1 MVLTVG
7 QFYNCLDDFH
17 NCFISYALRAF
28 SKCHFNGIAETFL
41 INFFAGTVDLCI
53 FVTAFGC
60 GFWCAVSVVQIFFFS
75 AFRGVTEWLVPG
87 LGFWIIF
94 QIVLSFR

>member
-28 SKCHFNGIAETFL
+28 SKCHFNGISETFL

-53 FVTAFGC
+53 FITAFGC
-60 GFWCAVSVVQIFFFS
+60 GFWCAVSVVQIFFFQLS
-75 AFRGVTEWLVPG
+75 EESQNGWF
-87 LGFWIIF
+87 LGWDFG
-94 QIVLSFR
+94 